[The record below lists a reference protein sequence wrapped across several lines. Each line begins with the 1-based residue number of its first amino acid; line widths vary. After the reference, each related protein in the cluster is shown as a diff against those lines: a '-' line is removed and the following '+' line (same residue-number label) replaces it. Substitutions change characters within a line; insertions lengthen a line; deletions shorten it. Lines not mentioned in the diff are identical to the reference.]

1 MVTVFLLSY
10 IIASVFM
17 ALFSIASNSLVQCF
31 LTDVELSRGNG
42 MEGVDGRHRP
52 KELEHLVN
60 SMRKK

>member
-1 MVTVFLLSY
+1 MVAVFLLSY

-42 MEGVDGRHRP
+42 MEGVDGRDRP